1 MTESDRNPSV
11 LEGDEMLLGELLRG
25 VSLVQ
30 AAKTAGLSESTA
42 RRRKADPEFQARLD
56 EGRAQTL
63 SLLAVRAT
71 ADVESIAW
79 PALAEIAANKDAKS
93 ADRISA
99 AHRMIAYAIALA
111 ESRDLESRIERLER
125 DAGVNPIT
133 GQWKSA
139 A

>member
-1 MTESDRNPSV
+1 MTESDRNPPV
-11 LEGDEMLLGELLRG
+11 LDELLLGELLRG

-30 AAKTAGLSESTA
+30 AARVAGLSESTA
-42 RRRKADPEFQARLD
+42 RRRKQNPEFQARLD

-79 PALAEIAANKDAKS
+79 PALAEIAANPEEKAG
-93 ADRISA
+93 DRISA
-99 AHRMIAYAIALA
+99 AHRMVGYAIALSA
-111 ESRDLESRIERLER
+111 SRDLESRVEALER
-125 DAGVNPIT
+125 DRGVNPIT